1 MLKVICDIFMY
12 IFEALF
18 LYNYANG
25 LFPGKKKASVKIIAV
40 ICVNIILFFTYRSEV
55 ESINVLCLLI
65 LYFLTLWCIF
75 GAHLGKA
82 LFHTSLLIS
91 VMAVAEIAVI
101 NSCSVF
107 FDDFNAMHS
116 DVVAYIYVI
125 VTSKIIYFSV
135 MQFVKMI
142 CVTRVDKNAKD
153 SFFWILFLFPAIS
166 IPVCLLVFY
175 VADNIQMSDSL
186 RIIVSGIF
194 VFVLFA
200 DLVVFMVYDRA
211 NRNKA
216 ELYELKTIKLRQEF
230 DEKYFDAIEQSQE
243 EIRQFSHDMKNHL
256 LQIRYL
262 EDIDEIHSYL
272 DDVIADVEKISYV
285 GISSNKMLNLII
297 SKYSALCE
305 KKRIKFVPEVKLAN
319 LKYVEDY
326 DLSTLLNNLL
336 DNAVEAAEMSEEK
349 IIELNIFSKNRN
361 FDGIIIKNTCERAP
375 KHKNYELITT
385 KKDKLLH
392 GLGVSIVKKTL
403 KKYDAIYDWRY
414 SETEKMF
421 ETNIVLPKGPVQSKE

>member
-40 ICVNIILFFTYRSEV
+40 ICVNVILFFTYRSKIEAV
-55 ESINVLCLLI
+55 NILCLLI
-65 LYFLTLWCIF
+65 LYFFTLWYIF
-75 GAHLGKA
+75 GAHPGKA

-91 VMAVAEIAVI
+91 VMAVSELAVI

-116 DVVAYIYVI
+116 DIVAYIYVI

-135 MQFVKMI
+135 MQFIKMI
-142 CVTRVDKNAKD
+142 CVTRADKNAKD
-153 SFFWILFLFPAIS
+153 SFYWILFLFPAIS
-166 IPVCLLVFY
+166 IPVSLLVFY
-175 VADNIQMSDSL
+175 VSDNIQMSDFL
-186 RIIVSGIF
+186 RVIISALF
-194 VFVLFA
+194 MFVLFA
-200 DLVVFMVYDRA
+200 DLVVFLIYDRA

-216 ELYELKTIKLRQEF
+216 ELYELKTIKLRQEL

-262 EDIDEIHSYL
+262 EDVDEIHRYL
-272 DDVIADVEKISYV
+272 DNIIADVEKISYV
-285 GISSNKMLNLII
+285 RISSNKMLNLII
-297 SKYSALCE
+297 SKYSAICE
-305 KKRIKFVPEVKLAN
+305 KKKIRFSVDVKLAN
-319 LKYVEDY
+319 LKYIDDV

-336 DNAVEAAEMSEEK
+336 DNAVEAAEITK
-349 IIELNIFSKNRN
+349 DGFIELKIFSKNSR
-361 FDGIIIKNTCERAP
+361 FDGIIIKNSCEKAP
-375 KHKNYELITT
+375 VHKNYELITT
-385 KKDKLLH
+385 KKDKYLH
-392 GLGVSIVKKTL
+392 GLGVSIVNKVL
-403 KKYDAIYDWRY
+403 KRYDAIYDWQY
-414 SETEKMF
+414 NGDKKIF
-421 ETNIVLPKGPVQSKE
+421 ETSIVFPKPREK